1 MPPRPTPARRR
12 RAPLTRDRILA
23 TALALADRHG
33 LEALT
38 MRALG
43 EALSVEAM
51 SLYNHVS
58 GKADLL
64 TGIVDRVLDQIEFPA
79 KGGDWRE
86 RMRMAMRSAWR
97 VTTAHPNVVPLL
109 LGSPADT
116 PGSRALAERVLAGM
130 VPAGFTPAEAHR
142 IFRLAQTYTLG
153 SALMRQRTP
162 SPREVRNM
170 VTALD
175 GSGTF
180 PLLRRA
186 LVDGPEIDAEAD
198 FGAGIALIIKAMPA
212 PTGRPRASSGR

>member
-1 MPPRPTPARRR
+1 MPPRPTLARRR

-51 SLYNHVS
+51 SLYNHVR

-64 TGIVDRVLDQIEFPA
+64 TGIGDLVLDQIEFPT
-79 KGGDWRE
+79 KGGNWRDG
-86 RMRMAMRSAWR
+86 MRAAMRSAWR

-142 IFRLAQTYTLG
+142 IFRLVQTYTLG
-153 SALMRQRTP
+153 SALMLQRTP
-162 SPREVRNM
+162 SPREVRSM
-170 VTALD
+170 VTALE
-175 GSGTF
+175 GSGEF

-198 FGAGIALIIKAMPA
+198 FEAGIELIMKALPS
-212 PTGRPRASSGR
+212 PTGRPRASTGR